1 MYHKR
6 GKRHLVSGSLRK
18 QQIPQGPD
26 RSSMSGTALGWAAAW
41 SPEQTTQQSFC
52 RAYPRRQGGAYPRRQ
67 GGTGA
72 AGKRVRPDGAVSTTE
87 QAAFSSPSKRP

>member
-6 GKRHLVSGSLRK
+6 GKRHLVSGPLRK

-26 RSSMSGTALGWAAAW
+26 RSSMSGTALGWAAAR

-52 RAYPRRQGGAYPRRQ
+52 RAYPRRQ